1 MNPVSTTALP
11 GEPRAP
17 SSAGPHSTV
26 PSRSVPHIQAPRR
39 MLVATVAVGL
49 LAQVLLDREHWGVSF
64 PLVVLATLGALVT
77 LGGREGWERARP
89 NAWLLGPVLVIAG
102 FVAVRDSPWLR
113 TLNVLTA
120 SWLMLLLT
128 HFWGGG
134 RVQRL
139 GMGAYP
145 GVVLSAVG
153 RGLSYPRVLAREAAE
168 FASPRKRLPLLM
180 PVLRGLLFAL
190 PVLMVFGVLLGG
202 ADVAFAA
209 ALERM
214 FDVDIGDFVALSLR
228 NVLGVLLCAA
238 IAAGLVGHALR
249 RRSAVEAGD
258 AEEAP
263 SEQWLGFTESLVL
276 IFAVNALFLAFASF
290 QVQYLFIGGASSPA
304 PGYTYSEYARRG
316 FFELLAVTVMTLGL
330 VMGLARWAR
339 RESPM
344 ANRLFQW
351 GTSVMVVLTL
361 VIVASA
367 MKRLV
372 MYEEAYGYTRLRIFS
387 HVFMVLL
394 GVVLTW
400 RGVTLW
406 WRPERF
412 AMGAHVAAMAAVM
425 AVNVIN
431 PDALIVR
438 YSAVRSPQVPA
449 SWVDEALLNSLSADA
464 VPEMVKLYSQTSLLR
479 PELHA
484 ASCEKRS
491 WPEWTLS
498 RTLACRAFQSV
509 PATGVSA
516 GGGS

>member
-1 MNPVSTTALP
+1 MNPVSTVP
-11 GEPRAP
+11 HGEPRAP
-17 SSAGPHSTV
+17 TS
-26 PSRSVPHIQAPRR
+26 PSPGFAFPARPVAFIQAPRR

-49 LAQVLLDREHWGVSF
+49 VAQGLLDRASWGVSF
-64 PLVVLATLGALVT
+64 PLVILATLGALVA
-77 LGGREGWERARP
+77 LGGREAWERARP

-113 TLNVLTA
+113 TLNVLTT
-120 SWLMLLLT
+120 SWLMLLLM

-139 GMGAYP
+139 GMGGYP
-145 GVVLSAVG
+145 AVVLSSVG
-153 RGLSYPRVLAREAAE
+153 RGLAYPRVLAREAMDL
-168 FASPRKRLPLLM
+168 ASPRKRLPLLV

-190 PVLMVFGVLLGG
+190 PVLMVFGMLLGG

-209 ALERM
+209 ALERV
-214 FDVDIGDFVALSLR
+214 FDVDLGDFVAESLR
-228 NVLGVLLCAA
+228 RVLGWLLCAVA
-238 IAAGLVGHALR
+238 AAGLLGHALR
-249 RRSAVEAGD
+249 RRSSGEAGD

-263 SEQWLGFTESLVL
+263 SERWLGFTEALVL
-276 IFAVNALFLAFASF
+276 ILAVNALFLAFASF

-304 PGYTYSEYARRG
+304 PGYSYSEYARRG

-339 RESPM
+339 RESPV
-344 ANRLFQW
+344 ARLLFQV
-351 GTSVMVVLTL
+351 GTSVMVALTL
-361 VIVASA
+361 VIVVSA

-372 MYEEAYGYTRLRIFS
+372 MYEDVFGYTRLRIFS

-412 AMGAHVAAMAAVM
+412 AMGAHVAALVAVM
-425 AVNVIN
+425 GVNVIN

-438 YSAVRSPQVPA
+438 YSQVESSQVPKG
-449 SWVDEALLNSLSADA
+449 WVDTALLRTLSADA
-464 VPEMVKLYSQTSLLR
+464 VPELMRLYAGTPLLESALPVEAC
-479 PELHA
+479 PEMT
-484 ASCEKRS
+484 
-491 WPEWTLS
+491 WPEWSVS
-498 RTLACRAFQSV
+498 RARACAVFG
-509 PATGVSA
+509 GVLPSPTRD
-516 GGGS
+516 